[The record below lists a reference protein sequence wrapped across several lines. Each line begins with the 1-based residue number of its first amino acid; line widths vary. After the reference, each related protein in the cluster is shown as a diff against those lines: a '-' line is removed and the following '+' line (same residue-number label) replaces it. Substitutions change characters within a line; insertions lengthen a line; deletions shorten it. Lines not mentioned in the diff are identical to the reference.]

1 MKYVVLMSHGHL
13 ASGMKSTVELIIG
26 ANEQLISYDA
36 YVDGNSD
43 IHSFFDSFIK
53 EHPEDEIIA
62 VTDVL
67 GGSVNNDALTYNHL
81 PQVHIVTG
89 MNTPLVLN
97 LVLKADRDTETVI
110 RESISES
117 LELITCCEKEPT
129 EEDEDF

>member
-1 MKYVVLMSHGHL
+1 MKYIILMSHGHL
-13 ASGMKSTVELIIG
+13 ASGMKSTVELITG
-26 ANEQLISYDA
+26 ENKRLLSYDA

-43 IHSFFDSFIK
+43 IHSFFDNFIK

-81 PQVHIVTG
+81 PQIHVVTG
-89 MNTPLVLN
+89 MNVPMVLN
-97 LVLKADRDTETVI
+97 LVLKMDLDTETMI

-117 LELITCCEKEPT
+117 LELITCCAKDTADE
-129 EEDEDF
+129 EEDF

>member
-1 MKYVVLMSHGHL
+1 MKYIILMSHGHL
-13 ASGMKSTVELIIG
+13 ASGMKSTVELITG
-26 ANEQLISYDA
+26 ENKRLLSYDA
-36 YVDGNSD
+36 YVDGNGD

-81 PQVHIVTG
+81 PQIHVVTG
-89 MNTPLVLN
+89 MNVPMVLN
-97 LVLKADRDTETVI
+97 LVLKMDLDTETMI

-117 LELITCCEKEPT
+117 LELITCCAKDTADE
-129 EEDEDF
+129 EEDF